1 MTTGNISTVELIW
14 GSVWRASLNGVILG
28 AGFGGLYAAA
38 LGTVLVLPIL
48 GTVLGFFFGALVG
61 ALLGFPL
68 GLLAGLLLSWL
79 AISYQSVG
87 HSNPR
92 RLAGIVCVAGTSLA
106 LLADWTLHGP
116 PDPDGFAVFRAY
128 LLSFEP
134 IFTTKFTTKYL
145 QTGVPLGAVSLIM
158 WVFAPALIALVSSW
172 LTGRRVATWYV
183 GEVTET

>member
-1 MTTGNISTVELIW
+1 MVELIW
-14 GSVWRASLNGVILG
+14 GSLWRASLNGVILG

-38 LGTVLVLPIL
+38 LGTIFFPIL

-61 ALLGFPL
+61 ALLGFPP

-106 LLADWTLHGP
+106 LLADWTLHGL

-128 LLSFEP
+128 LLSFRP
-134 IFTTKFTTKYL
+134 IFTTKYL
-145 QTGVPLGAVSLIM
+145 QTGVPLGAVSLNI
-158 WVFAPALIALVSSW
+158 
-172 LTGRRVATWYV
+172 
-183 GEVTET
+183 

>member
-1 MTTGNISTVELIW
+1 MTTANISTVELIW
-14 GSVWRASLNGVILG
+14 GSLWRASLNGVILG

-38 LGTVLVLPIL
+38 LGTIYFVPIL

-79 AISYQSVG
+79 AISYQSLG

-106 LLADWTLHGP
+106 LLADWTLHGL

-134 IFTTKFTTKYL
+134 IFSTKYL
-145 QTGVPLGAVSLIM
+145 QTGVPLGAVSLSM
-158 WVFAPALIALVSSW
+158 WVFAPALIAVVASW